1 MIYLD
6 NAATSY
12 LKPKEVGRA
21 MLYFLEKVGASPGRS
36 GHRLSIEAGRLL
48 YQTRESLAELLN
60 VIDPLRIIF
69 TLNVTEA
76 INLVLKGLLRPG
88 DQVITSSME
97 HNSVMRPLRELEK
110 RGVEVKVVLCSPQGD
125 LDPVDIKRSIKEN
138 TKLIVLNHGSNVI
151 GSILPISAVGAI
163 ARDYGLLFLVD
174 TAQTAGCYPL
184 DVKKDNIDLLAFT
197 GHKALFGPPGT
208 GGLVVGERVDI
219 KKLNP
224 LKVGGTG
231 SRSESEEQ
239 PDFLPD
245 IYESGTPNTVGL
257 SGLNEGV
264 RFILK
269 EGVDKI
275 RQHEKNLITHLI
287 EKLKEIPEVILYGED
302 HLKDRVAV
310 VSFNLE
316 DKWPSDVGLRLDEEY
331 DIMCRVGLHC
341 SPAAHKTIGTFP
353 VGTVR
358 FSMSWFNTFKE
369 VDQAII
375 AIRNIAEGVKPKR
388 SFC

>member
-12 LKPKEVGRA
+12 PKPKEVGQA
-21 MLYFLEKVGASPGRS
+21 MLYFLEKVGANPGRS

-76 INLVLKGLLRPG
+76 LNLALKGLLQPG

-110 RGVEVKVVLCSPQGD
+110 RGVEVKVVPCSPQGI
-125 LDPVDIKRSIKEN
+125 LDPVDIERAIKKN

-151 GSILPISAVGAI
+151 GSILPISIVGEI
-163 ARDYGLLFLVD
+163 ARKHNILFLVD

-184 DVKKDNIDLLAFT
+184 DIKKDNIDLLAFT

-208 GGLVVGERVDI
+208 GGLVIGERVDI

-231 SRSESEEQ
+231 SWSESEEQ

-275 RQHEKNLITHLI
+275 RQHELELTKKLI
-287 EKLKEIPEVILYGED
+287 EGLKEIPEVIVYGED
-302 HLKDRVAV
+302 QVKNRVAV
-310 VSFNLE
+310 ISFNIKDQL
-316 DKWPSDVGLRLDEEY
+316 PSEVGLRLDEEY
-331 DIMCRVGLHC
+331 NIMSRVGLHC
-341 SPAAHKTIGTFP
+341 APAAHKTIGTFP
-353 VGTVR
+353 IGTVR
-358 FSMSWFNTFKE
+358 FSMSWFNTFEE
-369 VDQAII
+369 VEQTILAV
-375 AIRNIAEGVKPKR
+375 RNIARRV
-388 SFC
+388 

>member
-1 MIYLD
+1 MIYFD

-12 LKPKEVGRA
+12 PKPKRVGKT
-21 MLYFLEKVGASPGRS
+21 MLYFLEKIGASPGRS
-36 GHRLSIEAGRLL
+36 GHRLSIEAGRIL
-48 YQTRESLAELLN
+48 YQTRESLAELFN
-60 VIDPLRIIF
+60 IDDPLRIIF

-76 INLVLKGLLRPG
+76 LNLVLKGLLRPG

-110 RGVEVKVVLCSPQGD
+110 RGVEVKVVPCSPHGD
-125 LDPVDIKRSIKEN
+125 LDPVDIKMSIKKN

-163 ARDYGLLFLVD
+163 ARDYGILFLVD

-275 RQHEKNLITHLI
+275 RQHELELTQKSI
-287 EKLKEIPEVILYGED
+287 EGLKEISGVIVYGED
-302 HLKDRVAV
+302 QIKDRVAV
-310 VSFNLE
+310 ISFNIKDQL
-316 DKWPSDVGLRLDEEY
+316 PSEVGLRLDEEY
-331 DIMCRVGLHC
+331 NIMSRVGLHC
-341 SPAAHKTIGTFP
+341 APAAHKTIGTFP
-353 VGTVR
+353 IGTVR
-358 FSMSWFNTFKE
+358 FSMSWFNTFEE
-369 VDQAII
+369 VGQTISAV
-375 AIRNIAEGVKPKR
+375 RNIARRV
-388 SFC
+388 

>member
-21 MLYFLEKVGASPGRS
+21 MLYCLEKVGASPGRS

-208 GGLVVGERVDI
+208 GGLVVGERVNI

-358 FSMSWFNTFKE
+358 FSMSWFNTFEE

>member
-12 LKPKEVGRA
+12 PKPKEVGQA
-21 MLYFLEKVGASPGRS
+21 MMYFLEKIGATPGRS
-36 GHRLSIEAGRLL
+36 SHRLSIESARIL
-48 YQTRESLAELLN
+48 YQARESLAELFN
-60 VIDPLRIIF
+60 VDDPLRIIF

-76 INLVLKGLLRPG
+76 LNLALKGLLRPG

-110 RGVEVKVVLCSPQGD
+110 RGVEVKVIPCSSQGVF
-125 LDPVDIKRSIKEN
+125 DPVDLERAIKKN

-151 GSILPISAVGAI
+151 GSLLPITVVGEI
-163 ARDYGLLFLVD
+163 AKRHHILFLVD

-184 DVKKDNIDLLAFT
+184 DIKKDNIDLLAFT
-197 GHKALFGPPGT
+197 GHKALYGPPGT
-208 GGLVVGERVDI
+208 GGLVIGERVDT
-219 KKLNP
+219 KKLIP

-231 SRSESEEQ
+231 SHSEFEEQ

-245 IYESGTPNTVGL
+245 IYESGTPNIVGL
-257 SGLNEGV
+257 NGLKEGV
-264 RFILK
+264 RFVLA

-275 RQHEKNLITHLI
+275 HQHEKNLIIRLI
-287 EKLKEIPEVILYGED
+287 EGLKEIPEVTLYGGDYRKEQ
-302 HLKDRVAV
+302 VAV
-310 VSFNLE
+310 VSFNLK
-316 DKWPSDVGLRLDEEY
+316 DKWPSEVGMRLDEEY

-341 SPAAHKTIGTFP
+341 SPATHKTIGTFP
-353 VGTVR
+353 RGTVR
-358 FSMSWFNTFKE
+358 FSMSWFNTLEE

-375 AIRNIAEGVKPKR
+375 AIRDIAKGA
-388 SFC
+388 

>member
-1 MIYLD
+1 VIYFD

-12 LKPKEVGRA
+12 PKPKRVGQA
-21 MLYFLEKVGASPGRS
+21 MLYFLEKIGASPGRS
-36 GHRLSIEAGRLL
+36 GHRLSIESGRIL
-48 YQTRESLAELLN
+48 YQTRESLAELFSVN
-60 VIDPLRIIF
+60 DPLRIIF
-69 TLNVTEA
+69 TLNITEA
-76 INLVLKGLLRPG
+76 LNLTLKGLLRPG

-110 RGVEVKVVLCSPQGD
+110 KGIEIKVVSCSPQGD
-125 LDPVDIKRSIKEN
+125 LDPFDIEKSIKKN
-138 TKLIVLNHGSNVI
+138 TALIVLNHASNVI
-151 GSILPISAVGAI
+151 GSILPISQVGKI
-163 ARDYGLLFLVD
+163 ARKYDILFLVD
-174 TAQTAGCYPL
+174 AAQSAGCYPL
-184 DVKKDNIDLLAFT
+184 DIKRDNIDLLAFT

-231 SRSESEEQ
+231 SRSELEEQ

-264 RFILK
+264 RFVLE
-269 EGVDKI
+269 EGIDKI
-275 RQHEKNLITHLI
+275 RQHEKELITCLI
-287 EKLKEIPEVILYGED
+287 KGLKEVPEVTLYGGDYQKE
-302 HLKDRVAV
+302 RVAV
-310 VSFNLE
+310 VSFNIK

-331 DIMCRVGLHC
+331 GIMCRVGLHC

-353 VGTVR
+353 IGTVR
-358 FSMSWFNTFKE
+358 FSMSYFNNFEE
-369 VDQAII
+369 VDKAIL
-375 AIRNIAEGVKPKR
+375 AIKNIAKGK
-388 SFC
+388 

>member
-1 MIYLD
+1 MIYFD

-12 LKPKEVGRA
+12 PKPKRVGRE
-21 MLYFLEKVGASPGRS
+21 MLHFLEKVGASPGRS
-36 GHRLSIEAGRLL
+36 GHRLSIEAGRII
-48 YQTRESLAELLN
+48 YQTRESLAELFN
-60 VIDPLRIIF
+60 VDDPLRIIF

-76 INLVLKGLLRPG
+76 LNLVLKGLLRPG

-110 RGVEVKVVLCSPQGD
+110 IGVEVKVIPCSPQGA
-125 LDPVDIKRSIKEN
+125 LAPVDIEKAIKKN

-151 GSILPISAVGAI
+151 GSILPIAIVGEI
-163 ARDYGLLFLVD
+163 ARRHDILFLVD
-174 TAQTAGCYPL
+174 AAQTAGCYSL
-184 DVKKDNIDLLAFT
+184 DIKKNKIDLLAFT

-257 SGLNEGV
+257 AGLNAGIN
-264 RFILK
+264 FLLK
-269 EGVDKI
+269 EGIDKI
-275 RQHEKNLITHLI
+275 HQYELNLSQRLI
-287 EKLKEIPEVILYGED
+287 EGLKEIPGVIVYAGNQDKE
-302 HLKDRVAV
+302 RVAV
-310 VSFNLE
+310 VSFNIKDYL
-316 DKWPSDVGLRLDEEY
+316 PSEVGLKLDEEY
-331 DIMCRVGLHC
+331 NIMCRVGLHC

-353 VGTVR
+353 VGTIR
-358 FSMSWFNTFKE
+358 FSMSYFNTIEE
-369 VDQAII
+369 VDKAIA
-375 AIRNIAEGVKPKR
+375 AIKNITKNV
-388 SFC
+388 

>member
-12 LKPKEVGRA
+12 PKPKEVGQA

-36 GHRLSIEAGRLL
+36 GHRLSLEAGRLL
-48 YQTRESLAELLN
+48 YQTRESLAEFFK
-60 VIDPLRIIF
+60 VDDPLRIVF

-76 INLVLKGLLRPG
+76 INLVLKGLLQPG

-110 RGVEVKVVLCSPQGD
+110 RGVKVKVVLCSPQGN
-125 LDPVDIKRSIKEN
+125 LDPADIKVSIKKN

-151 GSILPISAVGAI
+151 GSILPISIVGEI
-163 ARDYGLLFLVD
+163 ARKHNILFLVD

-184 DVKKDNIDLLAFT
+184 DIKKDNIDLLAFT

-208 GGLVVGERVDI
+208 GGLVIGERVDI

-231 SRSESEEQ
+231 SWSESEEQ

-264 RFILK
+264 RFIIK

-275 RQHEKNLITHLI
+275 RQHELDLTQKLI
-287 EKLKEIPEVILYGED
+287 KGLKEIPGVIIYGED
-302 HLKDRVAV
+302 QVKNKVAV
-310 VSFNLE
+310 ISFNIKDQL
-316 DKWPSDVGLRLDEEY
+316 PSEVGLVLDEEY
-331 DIMCRVGLHC
+331 NIMCRVGLHC

-353 VGTVR
+353 NGTVR
-358 FSMSWFNTFKE
+358 FSMSWFNTFEE
-369 VDQAII
+369 VDRAIM
-375 AIRNIAEGVKPKR
+375 AIRNIAK
-388 SFC
+388 SA

>member
-1 MIYLD
+1 MIYFD

-12 LKPKEVGRA
+12 PKPKEVGRA
-21 MLYFLEKVGASPGRS
+21 MLHFLEKIGASPGRS
-36 GHRLSIEAGRLL
+36 GHRLSIEAGRII
-48 YQTRESLAELLN
+48 YQTRESLAKLFHVN
-60 VIDPLRIIF
+60 DPLRIIF

-76 INLVLKGLLRPG
+76 LNLALKGLLQPG

-110 RGVEVKVVLCSPQGD
+110 IGVEVKVVPCSPQGALASAD
-125 LDPVDIKRSIKEN
+125 VEKAIKKN

-151 GSILPISAVGAI
+151 GNLLPIAAVGKI
-163 ARDYGLLFLVD
+163 ARRYDILFLVD
-174 TAQTAGCYPL
+174 AAQSAGCYPL

-231 SRSESEEQ
+231 SRSEWEEQ

-264 RFILK
+264 RFVLR
-269 EGVDKI
+269 EGIEKI
-275 RQHEKNLITHLI
+275 YQHELELTQKLI
-287 EKLKEIPEVILYGED
+287 EGLKEIPGVIVYGED
-302 HLKDRVAV
+302 QVKDRVAV
-310 VSFNLE
+310 ISFNIK
-316 DKWPSDVGLRLDEEY
+316 DKLPSEVGLRLDEECN
-331 DIMCRVGLHC
+331 IMSRVGLHC
-341 SPAAHKTIGTFP
+341 SPTTHKTIRTFP
-353 VGTVR
+353 TGTIR
-358 FSMSWFNTFKE
+358 FSMSWFNTFEE
-369 VDQAII
+369 VDQTILAV
-375 AIRNIAEGVKPKR
+375 RNIARYV
-388 SFC
+388 

>member
-12 LKPKEVGRA
+12 PKPKEVGRA
-21 MLYFLEKVGASPGRS
+21 MLHFLEKVGASPGRS
-36 GHRLSIEAGRLL
+36 GHWLSIEAGRLL

-76 INLVLKGLLRPG
+76 LNLALKGLLRPG
-88 DQVITSSME
+88 DQVVTSSME

-110 RGVEVKVVLCSPQGD
+110 KGVEIKIISCSPQGV
-125 LDPVDIKRSIKEN
+125 LDPVDIERAIKKN

-151 GSILPISAVGAI
+151 GSILPITIVGEI
-163 ARDYGLLFLVD
+163 AREHNILFLVD

-184 DVKKDNIDLLAFT
+184 DIKKDNVDLLAFT

-208 GGLVVGERVDI
+208 GGLVIGERVDI

-231 SRSESEEQ
+231 SQSESEEQ

-275 RQHEKNLITHLI
+275 RQHELELTQKLS
-287 EKLKEIPEVILYGED
+287 EGLKEIPGVIVYG
-302 HLKDRVAV
+302 KDQVKNIVAV
-310 VSFNLE
+310 ISFNIKDQL
-316 DKWPSDVGLRLDEEY
+316 PSEVGLRLDEEY
-331 DIMCRVGLHC
+331 NIMSRVGLHC
-341 SPAAHKTIGTFP
+341 APAAHKTIGTFP
-353 VGTVR
+353 TGTIR
-358 FSMSWFNTFKE
+358 FSMSWFNTFEE
-369 VDQAII
+369 VDQTILAV
-375 AIRNIAEGVKPKR
+375 RNIARRV
-388 SFC
+388 